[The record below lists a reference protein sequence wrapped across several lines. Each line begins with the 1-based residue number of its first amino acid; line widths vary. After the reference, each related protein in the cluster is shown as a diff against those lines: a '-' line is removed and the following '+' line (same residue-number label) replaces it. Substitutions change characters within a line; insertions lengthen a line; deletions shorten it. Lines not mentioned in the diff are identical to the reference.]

1 MWRFMNVI
9 ERFSS
14 IEGEGTRQ
22 GSLCSFLRLYDCNL
36 RCVYCDTTYSYG
48 DEVDYEVQSVEDVAD
63 ALRQMGNRY
72 ITITGGEPLLQAD
85 EVEQLIDVLSRE
97 TTPFGPYEFNI
108 ETNGSIIA
116 PFQRDNVFYTYD
128 YKCPDSSAE
137 ESMHPKLCE
146 AMTDKDVLKFVVSSY
161 GDLQRMKEIV
171 LTKKPKGHIFVSPV
185 FGKIDPQEIVAYLL
199 KNNLQQI
206 RLQLQIHKFI
216 WDPDA
221 KDV

>member
-171 LTKKPKGHIFVSPV
+171 LTKKAERTYLRNPPV
-185 FGKIDPQEIVAYLL
+185 FGKIDPQEIVSVFTE
-199 KNNLQQI
+199 K
-206 RLQLQIHKFI
+206 
-216 WDPDA
+216 
-221 KDV
+221 

>member
-97 TTPFGPYEFNI
+97 TTPFGPYESTSKRTAALLLPSSEI
-108 ETNGSIIA
+108 MYSILTITNVPI
-116 PFQRDNVFYTYD
+116 RV
-128 YKCPDSSAE
+128 
-137 ESMHPKLCE
+137 PKSPCTLNY
-146 AMTDKDVLKFVVSSY
+146 V
-161 GDLQRMKEIV
+161 
-171 LTKKPKGHIFVSPV
+171 KP
-185 FGKIDPQEIVAYLL
+185 
-199 KNNLQQI
+199 
-206 RLQLQIHKFI
+206 
-216 WDPDA
+216 
-221 KDV
+221 

>member
-1 MWRFMNVI
+1 MNVI

-48 DEVDYEVQSVEDVAD
+48 LDVEYDTQSAAAVAED
-63 ALRQMGNRY
+63 LKQMGNRY
-72 ITITGGEPLLQAD
+72 ITITGGEPLLQAG
-85 EVEQLIDVLSRE
+85 EVEQLIDLLSSE

-128 YKCPDSSAE
+128 YKCPDSGAE
-137 ESMHPKLCE
+137 ESMHPQLCDSLT
-146 AMTDKDVLKFVVSSY
+146 AKDVLKLS
-161 GDLQRMKEIV
+161 LI
-171 LTKKPKGHIFVSPV
+171 HI
-185 FGKIDPQEIVAYLL
+185 
-199 KNNLQQI
+199 
-206 RLQLQIHKFI
+206 
-216 WDPDA
+216 
-221 KDV
+221 

>member
-1 MWRFMNVI
+1 MNVI

-22 GSLCSFLRLYDCNL
+22 GFPCSFLRLYDCNL

-48 DEVDYEVQSVEDVAD
+48 DEVDFEIQSVEEVAD
-63 ALRQMGNRY
+63 ALKEMGNRY
-72 ITITGGEPLLQAD
+72 ITITGGEPLLQAA
-85 EVEQLIDVLSRE
+85 EVEQLIDILSRE

-137 ESMHPKLCE
+137 ESMHPHLCE
-146 AMTDKDVLKFVVSSY
+146 ALTDKDVLKFVVSSF

-171 LTKKPKGHIFVSPV
+171 LTLSLIHI
-185 FGKIDPQEIVAYLL
+185 
-199 KNNLQQI
+199 
-206 RLQLQIHKFI
+206 
-216 WDPDA
+216 
-221 KDV
+221 